1 MLQQCCCKH
10 EGSLNKANKSNE
22 LIQNKK
28 KIVSPRR
35 KLRQI
40 LPHWER
46 GYEPKDPLHVVV
58 AIDNVRSS
66 NQNRRS
72 LFRKLSLLYLIDV
85 LYLYNRMLTLLTLLS
100 QSTGGSHRW
109 RNKKVPIECVGLL
122 ERSRGSWESLST
134 VTCSTVVRGF
144 GYLNS
149 GRESTNYVVSAEQ
162 FEMVEN
168 LRQNAVEVKDRH
180 PPSGHARTQAP
191 RQP

>member
-1 MLQQCCCKH
+1 M
-10 EGSLNKANKSNE
+10 
-22 LIQNKK
+22 
-28 KIVSPRR
+28 SPRR

-72 LFRKLSLLYLIDV
+72 LFRKLSLLYLINV

-100 QSTGGSHRW
+100 QSTGGNHRW

-168 LRQNAVEVKDRH
+168 LRQNAVEVEDRH
-180 PPSGHARTQAP
+180 PPSGHARRQAP